1 MSQQITKQPLG
12 IRIPYRRDNFNGYYE
27 QVTSDMEHAKTNL
40 MMLLLTSK
48 GERPMMPTYGS
59 DLRHLL
65 FSQNTESGSN
75 IELEDAVRSAVSI
88 WMPTIQVDDVFI
100 FRDTIDT
107 PDLEYRYET
116 KNGRTRG
123 MSSGGDSG
131 TSPYTANI
139 TITFSLKTIPDSQ
152 QELELT
158 IEA

>member
-1 MSQQITKQPLG
+1 MAQQITKQPLG

-27 QVTSDMEHAKTNL
+27 QVTSDMEHARTNL

-59 DLRHLL
+59 DLRYLL
-65 FSQNTESGSN
+65 FSQNTESGSY
-75 IELEDAVRSAVSI
+75 IELEDAVRSAAAV
-88 WMPTIQVDDVFI
+88 WMPTIQIDDVFI
-100 FRDTIDT
+100 FRDTINN
-107 PDLEYRYET
+107 PDVDYRYET
-116 KNGRTRG
+116 KNGRKTA
-123 MSSGGDSG
+123 SSSSGDSG
-131 TSPYTANI
+131 ISPYTANI